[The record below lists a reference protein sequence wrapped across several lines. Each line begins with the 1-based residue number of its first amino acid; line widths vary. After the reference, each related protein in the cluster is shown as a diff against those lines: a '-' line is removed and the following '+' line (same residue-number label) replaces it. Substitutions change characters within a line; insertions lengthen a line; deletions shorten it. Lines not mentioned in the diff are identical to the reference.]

1 MAGMFEG
8 KVALVTAAGQ
18 GIGRAMARLF
28 ASEGAKVAVGDIAEQ
43 TGAET
48 AELIRQDGGEALFRR
63 TDVRLEDDIVA
74 LIGEAISTWGRLD
87 AAANN
92 AGHPISFTSVLD
104 CSNEDWDHAHALNL
118 RSTFWGIK
126 HQARAMLQTGGG
138 AIVNTAS
145 AAGIMATYNLAAYT
159 AMKHGVVGITRA
171 AGVDLA
177 RQGVRVNAIL
187 PGYTESPRTV
197 VERGDGINLPTKV
210 PVPIGRAA
218 KPQEQAEAAIW
229 LCSHHASFIV
239 GTTLCVDGG
248 ITAM

>member
-1 MAGMFEG
+1 MFEG

-18 GIGRAMARLF
+18 GIGRAMAMLF
-28 ASEGAKVAVGDIAEQ
+28 ASEGARVAVGDIAEDRV
-43 TGAET
+43 AET
-48 AELIRQDGGEALFRR
+48 VELIRAAGGEALFRR
-63 TDVRLEDDIVA
+63 ADVTEEQDIIA
-74 LIGEAISTWGRLD
+74 LVGAAVSSWGRLD
-87 AAANN
+87 AVANN

-104 CSNEDWDHAHALNL
+104 CPNEDFEKAFALNL

-126 HQARAMLQTGGG
+126 HGARAMLETGGG

-145 AAGIMATYNLAAYT
+145 AAGVMATYNLAAYT
-159 AMKHGVVGITRA
+159 AMKHGVVGLTRS

-177 RQGVRVNAIL
+177 GKGVRVNAIL

-197 VERGDGINLPTKV
+197 ISRGDGINLPTNI

-218 KPQEQAEAAIW
+218 KPMEQAEAAVW

-248 ITAM
+248 VTAM